1 MAPLPTSLDD
11 WLEHIQRQHFRDIDL
26 GLDRVRRVW
35 QALGGYR
42 PPLVI
47 AVAGTNGKGSSVAM
61 LESTLRAAGRRTGCY
76 TSPHLM
82 RYNERICVD
91 GIPATDAGLCE
102 AFEHVERVRGTVGL
116 TWFEFGT
123 LAALRLFEQSEVE
136 IAVLEVGM
144 GGRLDAV
151 NMVPND
157 VALITSIGL
166 DHGNWLG
173 RDREQVGGEKAG
185 IIKYGGRV
193 VCSDPE
199 PPSSIADQARKMR
212 ATLWQLGIDFRIEE
226 TAVDQID
233 GTFSWRSETMGV
245 PAEWRRV
252 DGLTLPIPGSHQY
265 RNAAGVI
272 ATLAALPEQ
281 AGVLPTHAVR
291 GLRRVTAPG
300 RLQLVPGRPEILL
313 DVCHNLE
320 SSEALAAW
328 LRQNPV
334 SGRTLAVFGVLR
346 DKPVAAMVQA
356 LGAFF
361 DRWCIASLAGDRGQS
376 AAALAN
382 AASNELSNRE
392 TSFHAT
398 PVAAFEAARRAAE
411 ANDRIVVFGSFHTVG
426 DIMSVLEKSGS

>member
-1 MAPLPTSLDD
+1 MPLPIRLNG
-11 WLEHIQRQHFRDIDL
+11 WLEHIQSQHFRSIDL

-35 QALGGYR
+35 HALGGYR

-61 LESTLRAAGRRTGCY
+61 IESVLRAAGRHTGCY
-76 TSPHLM
+76 TSPHLI
-82 RYNERICVD
+82 RYNERVRVD
-91 GIPATDAGLCE
+91 GVPAVDTWLCE
-102 AFEHVERVRGTVGL
+102 AFERIEQARGTVGL

-123 LAALRLFEQSEVE
+123 LAALLVFEQSGVE

-173 RDREQVGGEKAG
+173 RDRERVGGEKAG
-185 IIKYGGRV
+185 IIKFGGRV

-199 PPSSIADQARKMR
+199 PPASIADQARKMQ
-212 ATLWQLGIDFRIEE
+212 ATLWQLGVDFRIEE
-226 TAVDQID
+226 TDIDQID
-233 GTFSWRSETMGV
+233 GTFSWRSEAMGV
-245 PAEWRRV
+245 PAGWRRL
-252 DGLTLPIPGSHQY
+252 DGLTLPIPGFHQY

-272 ATLAALPEQ
+272 ATLAVLPEQ
-281 AGVLPTHAVR
+281 IGVLPAHVVR
-291 GLRRVTAPG
+291 GLRRVAAPG
-300 RLQLVPGRPEILL
+300 RLQVVPGQPEILL

-328 LRQNPV
+328 LRRNPV
-334 SGRTLAVFGVLR
+334 SGRVLAVFGVLR
-346 DKPVAAMVQA
+346 DKPVAAMVEV
-356 LGAFF
+356 LGGFV
-361 DRWCIASLAGDRGQS
+361 DQWYIASLAGDRGQS
-376 AAALAN
+376 AGALAD
-382 AASNELSNRE
+382 AAGKGVFNGE
-392 TSFHAT
+392 TSLHGT

-426 DIMSVLEKSGS
+426 DIMRVLELSS